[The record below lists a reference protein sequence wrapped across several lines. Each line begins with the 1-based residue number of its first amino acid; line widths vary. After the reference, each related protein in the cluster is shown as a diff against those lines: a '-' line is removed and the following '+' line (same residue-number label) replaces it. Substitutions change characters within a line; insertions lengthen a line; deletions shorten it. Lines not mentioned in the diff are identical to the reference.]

1 MTMAELYAAPEK
13 LDGGAAMVETIK
25 AEVGKLNGESKEQ
38 REAKEKAAR
47 QEIEMTQSVWAKIR
61 NECIC
66 EVFILQQIIS
76 YRQFK
81 TDLPNCRRNKQKA
94 FRNIPEGLIFCRN
107 YNKEVKT

>member
-47 QEIEMTQSVWAKIR
+47 QEAESSR
-61 NECIC
+61 N
-66 EVFILQQIIS
+66 
-76 YRQFK
+76 
-81 TDLPNCRRNKQKA
+81 RNDS
-94 FRNIPEGLIFCRN
+94 IGVGED
-107 YNKEVKT
+107 